1 MARRWRSVVMLN
13 RALVVVALLAVAAFL
28 IYLAGLAR
36 DALSPNETYA
46 ASIGLTLDQ
55 CVSAQDGLAPDE
67 ARAYCRRPVPKR
79 L

>member
-1 MARRWRSVVMLN
+1 VTGRWQSAVMLN
-13 RALVVVALLAVAAFL
+13 RALLVAALLAVAAFL
-28 IYLAGLAR
+28 IYLANLAR

-55 CVSAQDGLAPDE
+55 CVSVQDGLAPEE

>member
-1 MARRWRSVVMLN
+1 MLN
-13 RALVVVALLAVAAFL
+13 RALVAALLLAAAAFL
-28 IYLAGLAR
+28 LYLASLAR
-36 DALSPNETYA
+36 EALSPNQPYA

-55 CVSAQDGLAPDE
+55 CVAAQDGLAETE

>member
-1 MARRWRSVVMLN
+1 MLN
-13 RALVVVALLAVAAFL
+13 RALVALVVLAVAAFL
-28 IYLAGLAR
+28 IYLADLAR
-36 DALSPNETYA
+36 EALSPNETYA

-55 CVSAQDGLAPDE
+55 CVTAQEGLAPGE

>member
-1 MARRWRSVVMLN
+1 MLN
-13 RALVVVALLAVAAFL
+13 RALVVAALLAAAAFL
-28 IYLAGLAR
+28 IYLANLAR

-55 CVSAQDGLAPDE
+55 CVSAQDGLGSHE

>member
-1 MARRWRSVVMLN
+1 MLN
-13 RALVVVALLAVAAFL
+13 RVVMAALLVAVVAFL
-28 IYLAGLAR
+28 FYLASLAR
-36 DALSPNETYA
+36 AALSPNEPYA

-55 CVSAQDGLAPDE
+55 CVAAQDGLSAED